1 MNSHNSGNFERL
13 DNFGWSRILA
23 SQGIIC
29 KILERHLVK
38 ILCLKLN
45 CFFLYFTEMPGL
57 SASDFMTKDS
67 KESSGKKS
75 GLRQT
80 GKSNL

>member
-1 MNSHNSGNFERL
+1 
-13 DNFGWSRILA
+13 
-23 SQGIIC
+23 
-29 KILERHLVK
+29 
-38 ILCLKLN
+38 
-45 CFFLYFTEMPGL
+45 MPGL
-57 SASDFMTKDS
+57 SASDFMTNDS

>member
-1 MNSHNSGNFERL
+1 M
-13 DNFGWSRILA
+13 
-23 SQGIIC
+23 SQT
-29 KILERHLVK
+29 
-38 ILCLKLN
+38 KL
-45 CFFLYFTEMPGL
+45 FFLYFTEMPGL